1 MADKKNFEPM
11 DVNAHGHKFYR
22 LADTKAGAMCDCAQC
37 SKKAAPKKAVAKKEE
52 KKE

>member
-11 DVNAHGHKFYR
+11 NVNVHGHKFYR
-22 LADTKAGAMCDCAQC
+22 LADTEAGATCDCAHC
-37 SKKAAPKKAVAKKEE
+37 SKKAAPKKEVAKKEE

>member
-11 DVNAHGHKFYR
+11 EVNEYGHKFYR
-22 LADTKAGAMCDCAQC
+22 LADTEAGALCDCAHC
-37 SKKAAPKKAVAKKEE
+37 SKKAAPKKAAKKEE